1 MACLEV
7 LTYNNY
13 PMEKEILLNLIN
25 KYLSNQATAEEEKLL
40 LNYYDVLQ
48 KNELK
53 WDELLMGDENIAKV
67 ELYSKILL
75 EIKARESAPKKVVFL
90 RRWFIAASVTFLL
103 MASASL
109 VFFLKYDGSN
119 LLTKNKSHSLIK
131 NDIAPGG
138 NKALLTL
145 ANGSKIILD
154 DAATGELAK
163 QSGVKVTK
171 AANGQLVYTIEN
183 SLPGSKSS
191 AQLAYNTIE
200 TPKGGQYQVNLP
212 DGSKVWLNASSSL
225 RYPTNFI
232 GNIRNVELTGEAYF
246 EVAKNANKP
255 FRVVSNNQVV
265 EVLGTHFNISS
276 YADETSVKTT
286 LLEGS
291 VKVLSTRS
299 NQSKLLKPGEQSDI
313 NYSKNSFSVQVV
325 NTEEA
330 IAWKNGY
337 FLFVD
342 EDLKNVMSKFA
353 RWYNVDVEYQG
364 NVDNLRFGGMV
375 SRSKGLTQALKII
388 EQTGNVKIKIE
399 GRRVIIMP

>member
-1 MACLEV
+1 
-7 LTYNNY
+7 
-13 PMEKEILLNLIN
+13 MEKEILLNLIN

-40 LNYYDVLQ
+40 LNYYSTLQ

-53 WDELLMGDENIAKV
+53 WDEHLMGDENVAKDG
-67 ELYSKILL
+67 LYSKILL
-75 EIKARESAPKKVVFL
+75 EIKTRESASKRIIFL
-90 RRWFIAASVTFLL
+90 RRWFVAASITLFLV
-103 MASASL
+103 ASSS
-109 VFFLKYDGSN
+109 VFFYLKHNNSY
-119 LLTKNKSHSLIK
+119 LLTKNKTESLIK
-131 NDIAPGG
+131 NTVAPGG

-145 ANGSKIILD
+145 ANGSKITLD

-163 QSGVKVTK
+163 QSGVKITK

-183 SLPGSKSS
+183 TSS
-191 AQLAYNTIE
+191 NSTASTQLAYNTIE
-200 TPKGGQYQVNLP
+200 TPKGGQYQVDLP
-212 DGSKVWLNASSSL
+212 DGSKVWLNAGSLL
-225 RYPTNFI
+225 RYPINFN
-232 GNIRNVELTGEAYF
+232 GNVRKVELTGEAYF

-255 FRVVSNNQVV
+255 FRVVSNKQVV

-276 YADETSVKTT
+276 YIDEASVKTT

-291 VKVLSTRS
+291 VKVLSTGS
-299 NQSKLLKPGEQSDI
+299 NQSKLLKPGEQSNI
-313 NYSKNSFSVQVV
+313 NYLNNTFSVQAV

-330 IAWKNGY
+330 VAWKNGY

-342 EDLKNVMSKFA
+342 EDMKSIMSKFA

-375 SRSKGLTQALKII
+375 SRSKDLAQALKII
-388 EQTGNVKIKIE
+388 EQTGNVKTKIE